1 MGMAQP
7 VVICHRVDTHTH
19 KRMHEI
25 SAVPYQ
31 PNVYVF
37 RIKPKNL
44 EIIQDGVMLKCL
56 LCVTRPA
63 IYPTA
68 WFESPRSP

>member
-1 MGMAQP
+1 MLDSLHSHGYHGLPPIAFHCLLLHLNCHLFLIRVMGIAQP

-31 PNVYVF
+31 PNVYV
-37 RIKPKNL
+37 L
-44 EIIQDGVMLKCL
+44 E
-56 LCVTRPA
+56 
-63 IYPTA
+63 
-68 WFESPRSP
+68 